1 MILKEMLI
9 KFTKNFLIK
18 LDILNK
24 HVPIAKFSV
33 KETKSNNNPWPTNGI
48 LESIHQTKCY
58 LQGINLSQK
67 SQFQRNLPLRI

>member
-1 MILKEMLI
+1 MCLSL
-9 KFTKNFLIK
+9 
-18 LDILNK
+18 
-24 HVPIAKFSV
+24 SV